1 MTAPARFK
9 DWLSTAAAR
18 PSTGVAIAL
27 VVVGILFG
35 LAELQSPSRLYWT
48 GDAVTGTNS
57 GGIIYYR
64 VDGKDYT
71 LDAPGAAPAHDT
83 RVTVYVDP
91 DAPSESLASRPT
103 KWVDAGLV
111 LVWFV
116 AAAGCLAIAA
126 LRRTSTSRRK
136 AAGRDS
142 GPTFGDGL
150 SPDLVARYLDQTRRP
165 PRPPPAR

>member
-9 DWLSTAAAR
+9 DWLTTAATR
-18 PSTGVAIAL
+18 PSTGVALAL
-27 VVVGILFG
+27 VVVGLLFA

-64 VDGKDYT
+64 VDGEDFT
-71 LDAPGAAPAHDT
+71 IDASGAAPT
-83 RVTVYVDP
+83 RATPVTVYVDP
-91 DAPSESLASRPT
+91 DHPGQALPSRPT
-103 KWVDAGLV
+103 RWVDAGLI

-116 AAAGCLAIAA
+116 AAAACLGVAA
-126 LRRTSTSRRK
+126 LRRTSTSRRQ
-136 AAGRDS
+136 AASGRS

-150 SPDLVARYLDQTRRP
+150 GSDLVERYLDQTRRP
-165 PRPPPAR
+165 PRPPPVK